1 MIKIHIDDDN
11 QTLIVTGHADY
22 AEKGKD
28 IVCAGVSALVQTLEL
43 YAIGHGGKSVHRPG
57 YARIDVIGGHPDVF
71 RCIAEGLRGMTAS
84 YPEFMC
90 LTS

>member
-1 MIKIHIDDDN
+1 MIKIHIDEDN

-28 IVCAGVSALVQTLEL
+28 IVCAGVSALAQTLEM

-57 YARIDVIGGHPDVF
+57 YMRVDIIQGSAEVF
-71 RCIAEGLRGMTAS
+71 RCIAEGLKAIGNQYSEWVWFT
-84 YPEFMC
+84 
-90 LTS
+90 

>member
-1 MIKIHIDDDN
+1 MIKIHIDEDN
-11 QTLIVTGHADY
+11 QTMIVTGHADY
-22 AEKGKD
+22 AEHGKD
-28 IVCAGVSALVQTLEL
+28 IVCAGVSALVQTLEM

-57 YARIDVIGGHPDVF
+57 YARIDNINGSGEVF
-71 RCIAEGLRGMTAS
+71 SCIAEGLRRMTES